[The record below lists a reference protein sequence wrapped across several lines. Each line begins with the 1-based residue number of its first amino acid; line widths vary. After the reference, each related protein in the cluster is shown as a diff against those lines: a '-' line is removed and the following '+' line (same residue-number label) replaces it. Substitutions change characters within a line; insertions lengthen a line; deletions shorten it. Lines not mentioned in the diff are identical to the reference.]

1 MNKRIPLTSVNDM
14 DEFRGN
20 GQFQMRYVLEKEL
33 KIEIK

>member
-20 GQFQMRYVLEKEL
+20 GQFQMRYSL
-33 KIEIK
+33 KRIKNNI